1 MIAFGLGAKHG
12 VPGGALG
19 EGHAKVLT
27 VRPPPPPPML
37 PPCQS
42 RWSVSTLPLPP
53 KLPPLMLIAAAWKDE
68 LTWSEPATTLKA
80 PPKPLLLMAKTLA
93 PLTRTVP
100 PPVKLLLLKSPPW
113 NSTVAPLSVW

>member
-53 KLPPLMLIAAAWKDE
+53 KLPPLMLIAATWNDA
-68 LTWSEPATTLKA
+68 LTWSEPATTLSA
-80 PPKPLLLMAKTLA
+80 PAKPLLLMAKTLP

-100 PPVKLLLLKSPPW
+100 PPPPW
-113 NSTVAPLSVW
+113 KLTLW